1 MSGLKIVPLC
11 WTDTSWCGLIKFNN
25 GSVYSLLLWR
35 GGTQIESL
43 EGDVECEQHMERY
56 GTSI

>member
-11 WTDTSWCGLIKFNN
+11 WTDKSWCGLIQFNN
-25 GSVYSLLLWR
+25 GSVYSIFLWP

-43 EGDVECEQHMERY
+43 EGSVECEQHMERY